1 MLTRWSNSIGISPNR
16 ALHTSEPLRN
26 GSRIKS
32 NASSHPERGY
42 PSRRGLLEDRDRRNV
57 EQRRNLL
64 CGQGAPDL
72 LDLIC
77 DRHSPVQSALLVFP
91 PRSAWAEFVTVDR
104 SPVTL
109 ERGRVHSDNWFA
121 VAILAIIGQLRR
133 TPIIVKNGRVVGA
146 AALQA
151 RAGLENSLQVVWSW
165 LGHDACSAFSRTLP
179 KAPVVEFSTAIRA
192 RMRPPF
198 RPVSFTSIP
207 SSANSSTIWLK
218 SSGLSHRSCC
228 LSVTAYCL
236 PHFLDI
242 C

>member
-1 MLTRWSNSIGISPNR
+1 M
-16 ALHTSEPLRN
+16 
-26 GSRIKS
+26 
-32 NASSHPERGY
+32 
-42 PSRRGLLEDRDRRNV
+42 
-57 EQRRNLL
+57 
-64 CGQGAPDL
+64 
-72 LDLIC
+72 
-77 DRHSPVQSALLVFP
+77 
-91 PRSAWAEFVTVDR
+91 
-104 SPVTL
+104 
-109 ERGRVHSDNWFA
+109 HSDNWFA
-121 VAILAIIGQLRR
+121 VAILAILGQIRR

-146 AALQA
+146 TALQA
-151 RAGLENSLQVVWSW
+151 RASLENSLQVVWSW

-236 PHFLDI
+236 PHFLRYLLI
-242 C
+242 ASLSFRRSSWRSSSSKLLIAAFPHLYRISVSPILCASGPGLSCSLLVPSPGPFAFCLRQIPGRPGLFVGRP